1 MKLGTLWSAFAAGA
15 VALAVAGFV
24 SAQQTSRRKSE
35 TTAAVTGPGKVTS
48 GKLAAIAPTIQHAIE
63 DHRMPGAV
71 VIIGNSGHVV
81 YRRAFGN
88 RALVPRRLPMRV
100 DTIFDLASL
109 TKVVATTTATM
120 QLLEAGKLR
129 LEDPVANYWP
139 EFGANGKDE
148 ITVRELMTHYSG
160 LPPDLELQPAW
171 SGYQTAMKM
180 IEQTSPIVPP
190 GTRFIYSDVN
200 YETLGELVRHLS
212 GQTLDEYTAQHIF
225 KPLGMKSTRFLPP
238 PSLRSRIAPT
248 QYENGSSGT
257 MLWGV
262 VHDPTARDMGGVAGH
277 AGLFS
282 SADDLAIFAQMLLG
296 GGTYHGTRILSSL
309 SVEKMT
315 TPQTLPGKMSVRGLG
330 WDIDSAF
337 SSNRG
342 DLFPVGSYGHTGFTG
357 TSLWI
362 DPFSKTYVVLLT
374 NAVHPEGKGNVV
386 PLRTEVANISAAALG
401 RVPTAQEMADRPTLT
416 SYSELLNSYRRP
428 APAAGNVTTGVDV
441 LEAQNFAPLQG
452 LRVGLVTNHSGRDAA
467 GRRTIDLLATAPGVK
482 LVAIFSP
489 EHGLF
494 GTADEKVASTRDP
507 TTGLPVYSLYGD
519 TQRPTDQMLAGID
532 ALVYDIQDA
541 GVRFYTFI
549 TTLGYTLEA
558 AGRKNLSYFVLDR
571 PNPIGGFN
579 VEGPLLDADLRS
591 FVAYFPLPVR
601 HGMTVGELAEMFNQ
615 EQHLSVKLTVIKM
628 GDWHRLDWF
637 DETGLDWVNPS
648 PNLRNLTETTLYPGV
663 GMIEGANVSVGRGTD
678 TPFEIVGAPW
688 IDSKNLAAYLSE
700 RRIQGVRFVPA
711 DFTPTSSNFRGQ
723 VCHGIQIDLMDRDAL
738 DSPELG
744 AELASALFKLFP
756 KDFQLEK
763 TLGLVGSRAV
773 LDGIRQGRDPRR
785 LAYEWEQNQL
795 QAFRKIRS
803 HYLLY

>member
-1 MKLGTLWSAFAAGA
+1 MVKPGILWPAL
-15 VALAVAGFV
+15 VVLAVTRLV
-24 SAQQTSRRKSE
+24 SAQQTTRRKSE
-35 TTAAVTGPGKVTS
+35 TASAAATRVAP
-48 GKLAAIAPTIQHAIE
+48 GKLAAIAPAIQQAIE
-63 DHRMPGAV
+63 EHKMPGAV
-71 VIIGNSGHVV
+71 VVIGHAGHIA
-81 YRRAFGN
+81 YRHAFGS
-88 RALVPRRLPMRV
+88 RALVTRRLAMRV

-109 TKVVATTTATM
+109 TKVVATTTAIM

-139 EFGANGKDE
+139 EFSANGKDQV
-148 ITVRELMTHYSG
+148 TVRELMTHYSG

-171 SGYQTAMKM
+171 SGYQTAIRM
-180 IEQTSPIVPP
+180 IEQTTPIVPP

-200 YETLGELVRHLS
+200 YETLGELVRRLS
-212 GQTLDEYTAQHIF
+212 GQTLDEYTVQHIF
-225 KPLGMKSTRFLPP
+225 RPLGMRSTRFLPP
-238 PSLRSRIAPT
+238 PSWRIRIAPT
-248 QYENGSSGT
+248 QYENGTSGA

-282 SADDLAIFAQMLLG
+282 TADDLAIFAQMLID
-296 GGTYHGTRILSSL
+296 GGTYHGTRTLSPL

-315 TPQTLPGKMSVRGLG
+315 TPQTLPGKMAVRGLG

-362 DPFSKTYVVLLT
+362 DPFSKTFVVLLT

-386 PLRTEVANISAAALG
+386 PLRTEIANIAAAAFG
-401 RVPTAQEMADRPTLT
+401 HVPTAPEMAERPTLT
-416 SYSELLNSYRRP
+416 SYSELLNSYRGP
-428 APAAGNVTTGVDV
+428 APAVGKVITGVDV
-441 LEAQNFAPLQG
+441 LESQNFAPLQG
-452 LRVGLVTNHSGRDAA
+452 LRVGVITNHSGRDAA
-467 GRRTIDLLATAPGVK
+467 GHRTVDLLASAPGVK

-489 EHGLF
+489 EHGLL
-494 GTADEKVASTRDP
+494 GTADEKVASTHDP
-507 TTGLPVYSLYGD
+507 ASGLPVYSLYGD
-519 TQRPTDQMLAGID
+519 TERPTDQMLAGVD

-558 AGRKNLSYFVLDR
+558 AGRRNLSYFVLDR

-579 VEGPLLDADLRS
+579 VEGPLLDGDLRS

-615 EQHLSVKLTVIKM
+615 EQHLGVKLTVIKM
-628 GDWHRLDWF
+628 TDWRRLDWF

-678 TPFEIVGAPW
+678 TPFEVVGAPW
-688 IDSKNLAAYLSE
+688 IDSKKLAAYLNE
-700 RRIQGVRFVPA
+700 RRIQGVRFIPA
-711 DFTPTSSNFRGQ
+711 DFTPASSNFRGQ
-723 VCHGIQIDLMDRDAL
+723 MCHGLQIDLMDREAL

-744 AELASALFKLFP
+744 AELAAALFKLFP

-773 LDGIRQGRDPRR
+773 VDGIRQGRDPRR
-785 LAYEWEQNQL
+785 LAYEWEQKQL
-795 QAFRKIRS
+795 QAFRQMRS

>member
-1 MKLGTLWSAFAAGA
+1 MKIALCTLLVS
-15 VALAVAGFV
+15 VAISPLTF
-24 SAQQTSRRKSE
+24 SAQTAPLRTSKVPSR
-35 TTAAVTGPGKVTS
+35 GKVTAAAP
-48 GKLAAIAPTIQHAIE
+48 GKLAAIAPAIQHAIE
-63 DHRMPGAV
+63 EHKMPGAV
-71 VIIGNSGHVV
+71 VIIGHAGHIV
-81 YRRAFGN
+81 YRRAFGS

-109 TKVVATTTATM
+109 TKVVATTTAVM

-139 EFGANGKDE
+139 EFGANGKNE

-160 LPPDLELQPAW
+160 LPPDLELQPPW
-171 SGYQTAMKM
+171 SGYQTAMRM

-200 YETLGELVRHLS
+200 YETLGELVRRLS
-212 GQTLDEYTAQHIF
+212 GEALNEYTARHIF

-238 PSLRSRIAPT
+238 PSLRLRIAPT
-248 QYENGSSGT
+248 QYEDGTSGP

-282 SADDLAIFAQMLLG
+282 TADDLATFAQMLLN
-296 GGTYHGTRILSSL
+296 GGTYRGARVLSPL
-309 SVEKMT
+309 SVQKMT
-315 TPQTLPGKMSVRGLG
+315 APQTPPGKMAVRGLG
-330 WDIDSAF
+330 WDIDTAF

-342 DLFPVGSYGHTGFTG
+342 ELFPVGSYGHTGFTG
-357 TSLWI
+357 TDLWI
-362 DPFSKTYVVLLT
+362 DPFSKTYVILLT
-374 NAVHPEGKGNVV
+374 NAVHPDGKGNVV
-386 PLRTEVANISAAALG
+386 PLRTEIANIAAATFG
-401 RVPTAQEMADRPTLT
+401 RMPTAQEIADRPTLT
-416 SYSELLNSYRRP
+416 SYNELLNSYRTP
-428 APAAGNVTTGVDV
+428 APAAGKVTTGVDV
-441 LEAQNFAPLQG
+441 LEAENFAPLRG
-452 LRVGLVTNHSGRDAA
+452 LRVGLITNHSGRDAA
-467 GRRTIDLLATAPGVK
+467 GHRTIDLLAAAPGVK

-494 GTADEKVASTRDP
+494 GTADERVASTHDP
-507 TTGLPVYSLYGD
+507 ATGLLVYSLYGN
-519 TQRPTDQMLAGID
+519 TERPTDQMLSGVD

-558 AGRKNLSYFVLDR
+558 AGSKNLAYFVLDR

-579 VEGPLLDADLRS
+579 VEGPLLDSDLRS
-591 FVAYFPLPVR
+591 FVAYFSLPVR

-615 EQHLSVKLTVIKM
+615 EEHLGVKLTVIKM
-628 GDWHRLDWF
+628 RDWHRLDWF

-678 TPFEIVGAPW
+678 TPFEVVGAPW
-688 IDSKNLAAYLSE
+688 MDSTKLAAYLNE

-711 DFTPTSSNFRGQ
+711 DFTPTSSNFRGE
-723 VCHGIQIDLMDRDAL
+723 VCHGIQIDLIDREAL

-756 KDFQLEK
+756 KDFQLDK
-763 TLGLVGSRAV
+763 TLALVGSRAV
-773 LDGIRQGRDPRR
+773 LDGIRAGRDPRR
-785 LAYEWEQNQL
+785 LAYEWEQNEL
-795 QAFRKIRS
+795 QAFRKMRS